1 MLRKIRISIAA
12 IFFFCLCLLFLD
24 FTGTIHAWLGWMAKI
39 QFVPAVLALNVGVVA
54 LLAIITLLFGR
65 VYCSVICPL
74 GIMQD
79 IVSWIH
85 GRTAKKAR
93 YRFHYRKALTAL
105 RIIFLAVFIVLGVAG
120 LLSIA
125 ALIEP
130 YSTFGRIMFN
140 LFAPIY
146 GLVNNLFAYI
156 AERAGSYTFYS
167 TDVWI
172 KSIPTFIA
180 AIAVFVLLTVLAWKD
195 GRIWCNSVCPV
206 GTILG
211 FISRFSL
218 FAPTIDTSKCNGCGF
233 CGKSCKASC
242 IDTKEHKIDTSRCV
256 VCMDCIDNCRQG
268 AIGYRVRWQLKKA
281 QQPTQHEQQS
291 QPKQCS
297 LQVKQSSSNQKTQ
310 SAIQNNA
317 IQANSTIEQNKGNV
331 ESESRRSFING
342 VAIAA
347 GATALAGL
355 AEKAAV
361 AQEMKV
367 DGGIT
372 ELLPKTAPKRN
383 TPIVP
388 AGSQSLKHFSD
399 HCIACQL
406 CVSACP
412 NNVLRPS
419 LAARRFMQPEMS
431 YEKGY
436 CRPECAKCS
445 EVCPAGAITRV
456 DLEQKTDTKI
466 GTAHIDY
473 SLCLP
478 SGGKDSCGNCA
489 RHCPSHA
496 IVLVSGK
503 NGKFKIPAVNEEE
516 CIGCGACEYLCPA
529 RPISAIKVDGIEVHH
544 ERT

>member
-1 MLRKIRISIAA
+1 MLRKIRISLAA
-12 IFFFCLCLLFLD
+12 VFFFCLCLLFLD
-24 FTGTIHAWLGWMAKI
+24 FTGTIHSWLGWMAKI
-39 QFVPAVLALNVGVVA
+39 QFVPAALALNFGVVA
-54 LLAIITLLFGR
+54 LLAVITLLFGR

-85 GRTAKKAR
+85 GKTAKKAR
-93 YRFHYRKALTAL
+93 YRFHYRKALTVL
-105 RIIFLAVFIVLGVAG
+105 RIVFLAVFIILGVAG
-120 LLSIA
+120 MMSIA

-130 YSTFGRIMFN
+130 YSTFGRIMSN

-146 GLVNNLFAYI
+146 ASVNNLFAYF
-156 AERAGSYTFYS
+156 AERAGSYAFYS

-180 AIAVFVLLTVLAWKD
+180 AILIFVLLIVLAWKD
-195 GRIWCNSVCPV
+195 GRIWCNTVCPV
-206 GTILG
+206 GTFLG

-218 FAPTIDTSKCNGCGF
+218 FAPTIDTSKCNGCGL

-242 IDTKEHKIDTSRCV
+242 INTKEHKIDTSRCV
-256 VCMDCIDNCRQG
+256 VCMDCINNCRQG
-268 AIGYRVRWQLKKA
+268 AIGYRVRWDLKSAKLTA
-281 QQPTQHEQQS
+281 QQSAAQTPGTTLEVNGKAALS
-291 QPKQCS
+291 DGTTV
-297 LQVKQSSSNQKTQ
+297 QVNG
-310 SAIQNNA
+310 N
-317 IQANSTIEQNKGNV
+317 IEQINSKSAQTTGKI

-347 GATALAGL
+347 GTTALAGL
-355 AEKAAV
+355 AEKAAL

-372 ELLPKTAPKRN
+372 ELMPKTAPKRT

-388 AGSQSLKHFSD
+388 AGSQSLRHFSD

-406 CVSACP
+406 CVSVCP
-412 NNVLRPS
+412 NNVLRPAV
-419 LAARRFMQPEMS
+419 AAGRFMQPEMS

-436 CRPECAKCS
+436 CRPECTECS
-445 EVCPAGAITRV
+445 EVCPAGAIIKV
-456 DLEQKTDTKI
+456 DIEQKTDIKI

-478 SGGKDSCGNCA
+478 SEGKDSCGNCA

-496 IVLVSGK
+496 IIMVSGK
-503 NGKFKIPAVNEEE
+503 DGKFKIPTINEEE

-529 RPISAIKVDGIEVHH
+529 RPISAIKVEGIEVHH
-544 ERT
+544 DRA

>member
-1 MLRKIRISIAA
+1 MLRKIRISLAA
-12 IFFFCLCLLFLD
+12 VFFFCLCLLFLD

-39 QFVPAVLALNVGVVA
+39 QFVPAALALNVGIVA
-54 LLAIITLLFGR
+54 ILAIITLLFGR

-74 GIMQD
+74 GVMQD

-85 GRTAKKAR
+85 GKTAKKAR

-105 RIIFLAVFIVLGVAG
+105 RIAFLAVFIILGAAG
-120 LLSIA
+120 LMSIA

-130 YSTFGRIMFN
+130 YSTFGRIMSN

-146 GLVNNLFAYI
+146 ASVNNLFAYF
-156 AERAGSYTFYS
+156 AERAGSYAFYS
-167 TDVWI
+167 TDVWV

-180 AIAVFVLLTVLAWKD
+180 AILIFILLIVLAWKD
-195 GRIWCNSVCPV
+195 GRIWCNTVCPV
-206 GTILG
+206 GTFLG
-211 FISRFSL
+211 FISRYSL
-218 FAPTIDTSKCNGCGF
+218 FAPTIDTSKCNGCGL

-242 IDTKEHKIDTSRCV
+242 INTKEHKIDTGRCV
-256 VCMDCIDNCRQG
+256 ACMDCMDNCRQG
-268 AIGYRVRWQLKKA
+268 AIGYRVRRDLKSAKL
-281 QQPTQHEQQS
+281 TGQQS
-291 QPKQCS
+291 AVQNINGGAQTTGTTT
-297 LQVKQSSSNQKTQ
+297 QVNGK
-310 SAIQNNA
+310 I
-317 IQANSTIEQNKGNV
+317 

-347 GATALAGL
+347 GTTALAGL

-372 ELLPKTAPKRN
+372 QLLPKTAPKRT

-388 AGSQSLKHFSD
+388 AGSQSLRHFSD

-406 CVSACP
+406 CVSVCP

-419 LAARRFMQPEMS
+419 VAAGRFMQPEMS

-436 CRPECAKCS
+436 CRPECTKCS
-445 EVCPAGAITRV
+445 EVCPAGAIRKV
-456 DLEQKTDTKI
+456 DFEQKTDIKI

-473 SLCLP
+473 SLCIP
-478 SGGKDSCGNCA
+478 SEGKDSCGNCA

-496 IVLVSGK
+496 ILLIDNK
-503 NGKFKIPAVNEEE
+503 HGKFKIPTVNEEE

-529 RPISAIKVDGIEVHH
+529 RPISAIKVEGIEVHH
-544 ERT
+544 ERS